1 MASITRS
8 CGTGA
13 SVSTGFGATVWDNTG
28 NITASD
34 DSYSTATFNADMG
47 GTGFDYLKATNFGF
61 SIDSGA
67 TITGIEVTIERK
79 DAGGSITDSEIKILN
94 GDGSAGVGT
103 SNKSGGAAW
112 PTSDASTTFGGSSDT
127 WSETWTP
134 AKINSSDFGVYIRC
148 TSGAGFGE
156 SDTASV
162 DHVQI
167 TVHYSAGVTNAPTVG
182 ATTTVAMANT
192 AGTTIDKPASTAEG
206 DLLLLVVQTHSD
218 ESILDPIDGFNYI
231 YKNAPVDTT
240 DSGNH
245 YTTILYKI
253 ATASEPSSYTLS
265 YNDGTSEM
273 LGASLTR
280 ISSVDTVCPI
290 GPIGFKPYVTTT
302 TSSHKGPA
310 ISAPDGDCVVFRIA
324 SVHDNISSQ
333 ATADS
338 GLTEVYNDDNSSGFD
353 NTLLVGYD
361 TSAYAGTADIPE
373 KGWTATS
380 NDRNSTWTIVVY
392 GANNQ
397 SGKTLSVPRVRSV
410 ETQGSYI
417 NTRPAFIEKPSG
429 TQPGDLLMAFITEGS
444 DSTLEFDSP
453 FGNENFTTLQTGILH
468 YNVSFGRTQYL
479 IAYKI
484 ATATEPDYYK
494 LNQTS
499 CRGGIIRITDYDP
512 TNIFGTYGLAS
523 SVRQGSSSDP
533 TPAQS
538 GEFPIASGLDSD
550 SLIIKGIFFND
561 ENVLGGGLSS
571 FTPSGDIPNG
581 AHTAG
586 VLIEERLVSSF
597 YTSDCT
603 IGVYQEAGGSSNSR
617 TSHWGTTAYGNTD
630 AHTAFALGVNSGAG
644 SGVPV
649 QSSGT
654 VVPVVHATVTK
665 EIDATVGTSSPISI
679 DKPADTAEGDLLL
692 ATAVGNN
699 ETARDF
705 FGANGFNFFLTAPS
719 SGDTTASRQ
728 TYLAY
733 KIATGSE
740 PSSYDF
746 NFSPAD
752 TPKYGLSLTRVSN
765 VDTLCPIGSLR
776 IYEESTG
783 AEYIH
788 RSPPIEIDGDSLV
801 FRLSSIEEDGTYYP
815 DTSITELVGN
825 ETTTSID
832 TSHFFGYDTVS
843 YGSGTTAIA
852 RGWTGDSTT
861 LYHKSYN
868 VSFVVYGRGQSN
880 KVASGPILHSVSEF
894 NFVSETNQSE
904 EIDKP
909 AGTTEGD
916 LLVFFAVNPNDDNDG
931 DNPKLTDESFTPVS
945 SGDLRSGYSDYLIA
959 YKIATASEPSTYT
972 LFPSTAGGA
981 LCRISNFDPSNPI
994 DFASSH
1000 LLQSDYGVDSGVYP
1014 PVTAGCDNPL
1024 VLRGIIYSNAT
1035 PMSSFQL
1042 PFMADS
1048 GTYPTLITNNETDIS
1063 NDAQIHVHR
1072 EAGGERNVREGGY
1085 WHNDGAGLTVND
1097 YILPFTM
1104 AINSATT
1111 TSNNVRF
1118 GDTTITKAYLG
1129 SQQLSKIRLGSVVI
1143 EL

>member
-1 MASITRS
+1 MASVTRS

-13 SVSTGFGATVWDNTG
+13 SVSTGFGATVWDNPG

-67 TITGIEVTIERK
+67 TITGIEVIIERK

-94 GDGSAGVGT
+94 GDGSAGVGS

-167 TVHYSAGVTNAPTVG
+167 TVHYSAGATNAPTVG
-182 ATTTVAMANT
+182 ATTTVAMAD
-192 AGTTIDKPASTAEG
+192 TTGATINKPASTAEG
-206 DLLLLVVQTHSD
+206 DLLLLVVQTH
-218 ESILDPIDGFNYI
+218 ETVRVLDPIEGFNYI
-231 YKNAPVDTT
+231 YKNTPLGSIE
-240 DSGNH
+240 SGKH

-265 YNDGTSEM
+265 YDDGTNEM

-290 GPIGFKPYVTTT
+290 GPIGFKPYYTTT

-310 ISAPDGDCVVFRIA
+310 ISAPDGDCVVFRVA
-324 SVHDNISSQ
+324 SIHDNISSST
-333 ATADS
+333 TADS
-338 GLTEVYNDDNSSGFD
+338 GLTEVYNDDNFSGSD

-373 KGWTATS
+373 KGWTATIS
-380 NDRNSTWTIVVY
+380 DRNSTWTIVVY

-397 SGKTLSVPRVRSV
+397 SGKTLSIPKVRSV
-410 ETQGSYI
+410 ETQGQYTNPSD
-417 NTRPAFIEKPSG
+417 AFIEKPSG
-429 TQPGDLLMAFITEGS
+429 TQPGDLLMAFIAEGG

-453 FGNENFTTLQTGILH
+453 FGNENFTTLQAGTLY
-468 YNVSFGRTQYL
+468 YNTNSAPSQYL

-484 ATATEPDYYK
+484 ATATEPDYYR
-494 LNQTS
+494 LNQTD
-499 CRGGIIRITDYDP
+499 CQGGIIRITDYDP

-523 SVRQGSSSDP
+523 GVRQGSSSDP

-550 SLIIKGIFFND
+550 SLIIKGIFFSDDNI
-561 ENVLGGGLSS
+561 LGGGLSS
-571 FTPSGDIPNG
+571 FTPSGVIPNG

-586 VLIEERLVSSF
+586 VLIEEDSGGGDD
-597 YTSDCT
+597 YT
-603 IGVYQEAGGSSNSR
+603 IGVYQEAGGSGNSR
-617 TSHWGTTAYGNTD
+617 TSYWGTTIYGNTD
-630 AHTAFALGVNSGAG
+630 SHMAFALGVNSGAG
-644 SGVPV
+644 GGISS

-679 DKPADTAEGDLLL
+679 DKPADTAAGDLLL
-692 ATAVGNN
+692 ATAVANN
-699 ETARDF
+699 EIARDSF
-705 FGANGFNFFLTAPS
+705 HSNGFNFFLTSPS

-746 NFSPAD
+746 DIDPGG
-752 TPKYGLSLTRVSN
+752 TTKIGISLTRVSN

-776 IYEESTG
+776 IYEEYDTV
-783 AEYIH
+783 H

-801 FRLSSIEEDGTYYP
+801 FRLSSIENDGTYYP
-815 DTSITELVGN
+815 DTSITQLVGN
-825 ETTTSID
+825 ETTTTSD

-843 YGSGTTAIA
+843 YGSGATAIG
-852 RGWTGDSTT
+852 RGWTGTIDNS
-861 LYHKSYN
+861 LN
-868 VSFVVYGRGQSN
+868 VSFVVYGSGQSN
-880 KVASGPILHSVSEF
+880 KVASGPILHSITEF
-894 NFVSETNQSE
+894 KFVNSTNASE

-916 LLVFFAVNPNDDNDG
+916 LLVFFAVNPNAGNDG

-945 SGDLRSGYSDYLIA
+945 SGALRSSYSDYLIA

-972 LFPSTAGGA
+972 LFPESAGGA
-981 LCRISNFDPSNPI
+981 LCRISNFDPSDPI

-1000 LLQSDYGVDSGVYP
+1000 LLRSDYGLDSGVYP
-1014 PVTAGCDNPL
+1014 AVTAGSDNPL
-1024 VLRGIIYSNAT
+1024 VLRGIMYSNAT
-1035 PMSSFQL
+1035 PMSSLQF

-1048 GTYPTLITNNETDIS
+1048 GTYPTLIRNAETTIS
-1063 NDAQIHVHR
+1063 NDAQINVYR

-1085 WHNDGAGLTVND
+1085 WHNDGDGLLSTD

-1104 AINSATT
+1104 AINTAPA